1 MVSQAKAAMLPAMT
15 RKNILVAAMLALA
28 LALDAPALH
37 AFEQPEAPSGF
48 TPKPLVKAKRHM
60 VVAAHPLAAEAGLA
74 ILRKGG
80 SAVDAAIATQ
90 MVLNLVEPQSS
101 GIGGGAFILYWDQAS
116 KQLAGFDGR
125 ETAPAAAMPELFLG
139 PDRKPVPRD
148 AAMASGLSVG
158 VPGVL
163 AALKLAHDKYGK
175 LPWAE
180 LFQPAI
186 ALAREGFPVSPR
198 LAKLL
203 TDTGPQSFA
212 PEARAY
218 FFDAQGGPWPTGYE
232 LANPALADT
241 LEIISRDGPKPFYD
255 GDIAR
260 DIVKA
265 VQSDPRQPGKLAAE
279 DLANYRAKERDPVCA
294 PYRAYRVCGA
304 GLPSSGG
311 VTVSQVLDLIG
322 PYDLGS
328 TPLGAAAVHIVAEAE
343 RLAFADRAL
352 YLADSDFVS
361 VPLTGLLD
369 PGYLAT
375 RRALMNPSR
384 AQDHFGAGTPPN
396 QRQGSF
402 GHDATVE
409 SVGTS
414 QVSVV
419 DDAGNAF
426 SMTTSIEQSFGS
438 RTMVRGFLLNNQL
451 TDFSFLPTD
460 DQGREVANR
469 VEGGKRPR
477 SAMDPT
483 IVFASADGT
492 LRYVLGSPGGPA
504 IILFN
509 IKTIVGLIDWQ
520 LDPAQ
525 ASALANFGSTEGPV
539 LLESGPEPDQ
549 LAAALT
555 EMGHDV
561 RRVDLTSGEH
571 IIAVTPDGLEGGAD
585 PRREGVALG
594 D

>member
-1 MVSQAKAAMLPAMT
+1 MLPAMN
-15 RKNILVAAMLALA
+15 RKPLLVAITLALL
-28 LALDAPALH
+28 LAFGASPLH
-37 AFEQPEAPSGF
+37 AFEQPEPSSGF

-101 GIGGGAFILYWDQAS
+101 GIGGGAFILYWDQAA

-125 ETAPAAAMPELFLG
+125 ETAPTAATPELFLG
-139 PDRKPVPRD
+139 PDGKPLPRD

-158 VPGVL
+158 APGVL

-198 LAKLL
+198 LAKVLG
-203 TDTGPQSFA
+203 DTGPESFT

-218 FFDAQGGPWPTGYE
+218 FFDAQGRPWPTGYK
-232 LANPALADT
+232 LANPAFADT
-241 LEIISRDGPKPFYD
+241 LETVSREGPKAFYE

-265 VQSDPRQPGKLAAE
+265 VQSDPRQPGKLSAE

-311 VTVSQVLDLIG
+311 VTVSQVFDLIS

-328 TPLGAAAVHIVAEAE
+328 TPLGATAVHIIAEAE

-361 VPLTGLLD
+361 VPLSGLLD

-384 AQDHFGAGTPPN
+384 AQDHISAGNPPN
-396 QRQGSF
+396 QRQGVF
-402 GHDATVE
+402 GSDATTE

-414 QVSVV
+414 QISIV
-419 DDAGNAF
+419 DDAGDAF

-451 TDFSFLPTD
+451 TDFSFLPVD
-460 DQGREVANR
+460 EQGRAVANR
-469 VEGGKRPR
+469 VESGKRPR

-483 IVFASADGT
+483 IVFAGGDGT

-509 IKTIVGLIDWQ
+509 IKTIVGLIEWR

-525 ASALANFGSTEGPV
+525 ASALANFGGTEGPV
-539 LLESGPEPDQ
+539 LLESGPQLDQ

-555 EMGHDV
+555 AMGHDV
-561 RRVDLTSGEH
+561 RRMELTSGEH